1 MPKLSD
7 LKNYDP
13 GKLTVEECMA
23 TDLFT
28 VQKDDII
35 DFVAHLMDWRKV
47 RYLPVEDSEGELV
60 GLVTSRLLL
69 RHYANKHEGKKP
81 DTVKEIMIK
90 NPITIT
96 QDMRLL
102 DAMRVMRQENIGC
115 LPVVKGKELV
125 GLVTEM
131 TVLRLSVR
139 LLERLENE

>member
-1 MPKLSD
+1 
-7 LKNYDP
+7 
-13 GKLTVEECMA
+13 
-23 TDLFT
+23 
-28 VQKDDII
+28 
-35 DFVAHLMDWRKV
+35 
-47 RYLPVEDSEGELV
+47 LPVEDSEGKLV

-81 DTVKEIMIK
+81 ESVKEIMVK

-102 DAMRVMRQENIGC
+102 DAMRVMRKENIGC

-125 GLVTEM
+125 GLITEM

-139 LLERLENE
+139 LLERLEA